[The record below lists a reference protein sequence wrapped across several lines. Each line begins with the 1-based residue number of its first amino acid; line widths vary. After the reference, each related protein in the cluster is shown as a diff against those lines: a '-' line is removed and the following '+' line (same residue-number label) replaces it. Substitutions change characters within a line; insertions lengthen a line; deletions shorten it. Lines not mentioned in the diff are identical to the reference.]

1 MTDGVI
7 LFGRGIATSAGGGST
22 VNSNPV
28 LEEPQ

>member
-1 MTDGVI
+1 MADRVI
-7 LFGRGIATSAGGGST
+7 LFGRGIATFVVGDST